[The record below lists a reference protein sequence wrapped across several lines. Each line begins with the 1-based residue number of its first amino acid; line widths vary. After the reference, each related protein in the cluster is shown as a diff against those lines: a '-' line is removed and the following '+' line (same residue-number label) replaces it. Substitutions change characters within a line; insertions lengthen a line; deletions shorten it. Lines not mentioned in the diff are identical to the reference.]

1 MRRRRAAASVHVT
14 DDEGYAA
21 LGGDEQRVVNKE
33 RLRVNG
39 ATHYRLRDITG
50 KHDIG
55 VETHHR
61 YEVELQIQHVRSAWH
76 RRQQHTSDAL
86 RARRDDQ
93 QNDADNAV
101 CDDNDESRCMNVL

>member
-1 MRRRRAAASVHVT
+1 MGRRAAASVHVT

-50 KHDIG
+50 KHGIG
-55 VETHHR
+55 VETRSRASDPTRTRSLASAHTT
-61 YEVELQIQHVRSAWH
+61 YVRRASCAPG
-76 RRQQHTSDAL
+76 RPTERLRQCRL
-86 RARRDDQ
+86 
-93 QNDADNAV
+93 
-101 CDDNDESRCMNVL
+101 